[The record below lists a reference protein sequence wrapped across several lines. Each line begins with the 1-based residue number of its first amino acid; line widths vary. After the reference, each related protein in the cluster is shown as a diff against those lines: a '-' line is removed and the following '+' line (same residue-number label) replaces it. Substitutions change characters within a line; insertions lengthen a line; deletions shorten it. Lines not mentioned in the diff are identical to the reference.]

1 MKATNAVFFRDI
13 AMSFSFAV
21 IFCLTMVPGANAQQT
36 LTPSASSSTSLVF
49 TGTVDNHMNFLM
61 KYDNDPSEKF
71 ILSIT
76 DAEGKIIYEDVYAY
90 RRFSKTFSVP
100 VDFGNVTFTICSYRN
115 RAEKKYQASTER
127 RLIEEVII
135 KKP

>member
-1 MKATNAVFFRDI
+1 MKATNAVFFKGI

-21 IFCLTMVPGANAQQT
+21 IFCLTMVSDASAQKT
-36 LTPSASSSTSLVF
+36 LAPSASPMTSLVY

-61 KYDNDPSEKF
+61 KYDNESSEKF

-76 DAEGKIIYEDVYAY
+76 DAEGRTIFEDVYAE

-100 VDFGNVTFTICSYRN
+100 VDFGNVTFTISSYRN
-115 RAEKKYQASTER
+115 RAEKKYQVSTER
-127 RLIEEVII
+127 RVIEEVII